1 MNNRNHFK
9 KHTIDTMLKDQS
21 RHFKEYETSRRW
33 IALANKETQNKTT
46 VAFDTFDKQ
55 IKKKRQRVQ
64 EEVDYQ
70 FILHIDD

>member
-1 MNNRNHFK
+1 MGWVCLQQIKPNNRLDNINNRNHFK

-33 IALANKETQNKTT
+33 IALDNKETQNKTT

-55 IKKKRQRVQ
+55 I
-64 EEVDYQ
+64 
-70 FILHIDD
+70 